1 MDASLKNL
9 TPLDRQLVTWILSA
23 FPLDAPQ
30 TLPNPADDVT
40 WRALLER
47 STLQGTNPLLY
58 LALETRSFVNVP
70 AFVVETL
77 RDIYRRSALSNAT
90 AHREL
95 EIICAHLTAQAL
107 EAIVLKGAA
116 LSKWLYPQAA
126 MRPFND
132 LDLLIQPADRPA
144 VSAILNQCDYTETN
158 FATTDFHNAFY
169 CETLFTRAQL
179 PRQSVDL
186 HWHLL
191 NAQFYRRRIKPEW
204 FWERT
209 QLATLGSAAFRLFDP
224 TAQFAHLALHL
235 SVHHGNI
242 PRLIQLYDIAL
253 LIHKHDD
260 TIDWEAVARY
270 VQDAGL
276 AHPVYYA
283 LERTCAAWQFASSP
297 RILTLFRPRVWH
309 ISQRLTFQFFIA
321 THREGAVLSDALDL
335 PGAKN
340 KLRYALRHLFPDP
353 AYMRQRYTLASDA
366 FLPYYYLKR
375 LAASAWKFARS
386 VWSAFLH

>member
-1 MDASLKNL
+1 MDAPLKNF
-9 TPLDRQLVTWILSA
+9 TTLDHQITAWILSA
-23 FPLDAPQ
+23 FPLGIPKVP
-30 TLPNPADDVT
+30 PNPADDAT

-58 LALETRSFVNVP
+58 LALETHSFVNIP
-70 AFVVETL
+70 AFAVETL
-77 RDIYRRSALSNAT
+77 RDIYRRSTLSNAA

-95 EIICAHLTAQAL
+95 EIICARLTDQAL
-107 EAIVLKGAA
+107 DAIVLKGAA

-132 LDLLIQPADRPA
+132 LDLLIQPADRSA
-144 VSAILNQCDYTETN
+144 VSAILNQCGYTETN
-158 FATTDFHNAFY
+158 FAATDFHNAFY
-169 CETLFTRAQL
+169 CETLFTRAQP

-209 QLATLGSAAFRLFDP
+209 QRATLGAAAFRLFNP
-224 TAQFAHLALHL
+224 AAQFAHLALHL

-242 PRLIQLYDIAL
+242 PRLIHLYDIAL
-253 LIHKHDD
+253 LIQKHGD

-276 AHPVYYA
+276 AHPVYHA
-283 LERTCAAWQFASSP
+283 LARTCAAWQLALAP
-297 RILTLFRPRVWH
+297 NILNLFRPRVWH
-309 ISQRLTFQFFIA
+309 ISERLTFQFFSA
-321 THREGAVLSDALDL
+321 THREGAVLSNALDL

-340 KLRYALRHLFPDP
+340 KLRYVLRHLFPDP

-375 LAASAWKFARS
+375 LGASAWKFARS